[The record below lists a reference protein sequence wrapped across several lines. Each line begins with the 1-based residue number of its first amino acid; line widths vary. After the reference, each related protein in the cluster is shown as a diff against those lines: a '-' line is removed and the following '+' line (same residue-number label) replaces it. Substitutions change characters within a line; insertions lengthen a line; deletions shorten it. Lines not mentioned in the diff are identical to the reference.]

1 MRKVAK
7 FLLMLL
13 SCISFSANAAEK
25 TPTEEQSTRRD
36 AVIFKVHDVN
46 PVFEEGMV
54 TGCDFTVTLYNR
66 TAINFRSFSI
76 NMLWNDAI
84 EENFHFNKY
93 METFITPEE
102 MAAQR
107 GLLEKEAPVQ
117 PVKVAINVNAFGA
130 DKQISIRSH
139 VDTEK
144 CYLLLQPAEYSVAPC
159 DIARNIDAGSSQGLE
174 NNTCSDLFQLVSV
187 SNPEYF
193 GKFKKMTATEI
204 ANQQQAVDSQYLS
217 DIDVVI
223 SKIVENLGTSND
235 TLNSIN

>member
-1 MRKVAK
+1 
-7 FLLMLL
+7 
-13 SCISFSANAAEK
+13 
-25 TPTEEQSTRRD
+25 
-36 AVIFKVHDVN
+36 VHDVN

-93 METFITPEE
+93 METFITPEV

-159 DIARNIDAGSSQGLE
+159 DIARNVDNINTKGLE
-174 NNTCSDLFQLVSV
+174 NNECTALFQLVNT

-193 GKFKKMTATEI
+193 GQFKNISATEI
-204 ANQQQAVDSQYLS
+204 AAQNQSIQENELS
-217 DIDVVI
+217 DIDTVI
-223 SKIVENLGTSND
+223 SKIVENLGTSD
-235 TLNSIN
+235 KTLTDIN